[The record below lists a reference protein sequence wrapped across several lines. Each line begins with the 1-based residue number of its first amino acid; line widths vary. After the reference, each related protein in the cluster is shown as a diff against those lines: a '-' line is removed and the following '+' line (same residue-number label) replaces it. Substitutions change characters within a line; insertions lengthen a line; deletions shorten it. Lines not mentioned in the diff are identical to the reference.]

1 MTYPAYEKYKES
13 GVPWLGQ
20 VPEGWEVKK
29 LRYAAQLSDKR
40 VPYEDAECSYVGL
53 EHIESWTGRRISDEE
68 ARAEGIV
75 SLFESGNILFGKLRP
90 YLAKVHLAEKKGCSS
105 TEALVLRG
113 SGVLD
118 THFLKYY
125 MLSPAFIDEVNA
137 TTYGAKMPR
146 ANWADVGALPVCL
159 PPVEKQKAIADFLDK
174 KTAEID
180 ALIAKKEE
188 LLKLLAEQRTALIT
202 HAVTKG
208 LNPSAPMKDSGI
220 DWLGHIPQ
228 HWHAKRLK
236 FAVRL
241 VNEKVEAASVDL
253 AYMGLEQ
260 IESWTG
266 KRIPNEEAI
275 SEGVVN
281 VFQPN
286 DVLFGKLRP
295 YLAKVYLA
303 KENATCS
310 TEAFVLRSSKQLLPD
325 FLQLYMLT
333 DKFINAVDATTYGAK
348 LPRANW
354 ESVGNLM
361 ILLPP
366 LKEQET
372 IVEHIRTNIS
382 RIEAVSNQVVKA
394 INCLKEYRTA
404 LITNAVTGK
413 IDVRGYGRQDRS
425 LVTLTAKIIRL
436 YEGDEYCGRTKIMKT
451 FGS

>member
-20 VPEGWEVKK
+20 VPEGWEVLPVRRIARKVQTGGTPPSVGIDYFEEGEFNWYTPGDFWGEIRLTESERK
-29 LRYAAQLSDKR
+29 INGAAISDGVVKVFPENTVYVVGIGTIGR
-40 VPYEDAECSYVGL
+40 VGFSQEQASANQQINAIISGPK
-53 EHIESWTGRRISDEE
+53 IESKFLTYSLAVQTQQMHAIS
-68 ARAEGIV
+68 
-75 SLFESGNILFGKLRP
+75 
-90 YLAKVHLAEKKGCSS
+90 
-105 TEALVLRG
+105 
-113 SGVLD
+113 
-118 THFLKYY
+118 
-125 MLSPAFIDEVNA
+125 NA
-137 TTYGAKMPR
+137 TILGIMNQDKTKQIKICIP
-146 ANWADVGALPVCL
+146 ALP
-159 PPVEKQKAIADFLDK
+159 EQKAIAEFLDK
-174 KTAEID
+174 KTVEID
-180 ALIAKKEE
+180 ALVAKKEE

-220 DWLGHIPQ
+220 DWLSHVPR
-228 HWHAKRLK
+228 HWDVKRLK

-266 KRIPNEEAI
+266 KRIPNEEAV

-281 VFQPN
+281 VFRPS

-303 KENATCS
+303 KENGTCS
-310 TEAFVLRSSKQLLPD
+310 TEAFVLRSSTQLLPD

-348 LPRANW
+348 MPRANW

-361 ILLPP
+361 MLLPP
-366 LKEQET
+366 LKEQEA
-372 IVEHIRTNIS
+372 IVEHIRANIS
-382 RIEAVSNQVVKA
+382 RIEAVINRVVEA
-394 INCLKEYRTA
+394 IDSLKEYRTA

-413 IDVRGYGRQDRS
+413 IKV
-425 LVTLTAKIIRL
+425 I
-436 YEGDEYCGRTKIMKT
+436 
-451 FGS
+451 

>member
-13 GVPWLGQ
+13 GVPWLGK
-20 VPEGWEVKK
+20 VPEGWDTWKMTHGFDLIGSGTTPRSDNLGFYDGDIPWVTTSELRETLIVDTEKK
-29 LRYAAQLSDKR
+29 LTDEAFADTPSLRYYDK
-40 VPYEDAECSYVGL
+40 G
-53 EHIESWTGRRISDEE
+53 
-68 ARAEGIV
+68 
-75 SLFESGNILFGKLRP
+75 
-90 YLAKVHLAEKKGCSS
+90 
-105 TEALVLRG
+105 ALLIA
-113 SGVLD
+113 
-118 THFLKYY
+118 
-125 MLSPAFIDEVNA
+125 M
-137 TTYGAKMPR
+137 YGATIGRLGILGIKATVNQACCVFDKPKEFDSKFVFWWLQMAKPTLLSLSSGGGQP
-146 ANWADVGALPVCL
+146 NLSQDALKQLRLTVPKI
-159 PPVEKQKAIADFLDK
+159 PEQKAIADFLDK

-220 DWLGHIPQ
+220 DWLGSIPQ

-241 VNEKVEAASVDL
+241 VNDKIEAASFDL

-348 LPRANW
+348 MPRANW

-361 ILLPP
+361 MLLPP

-372 IVEHIRTNIS
+372 IVEHVHTNIR
-382 RIEAVSNQVVKA
+382 RIEAVSNQVVEA
-394 INCLKEYRTA
+394 IDRLKEYRTA

-413 IDVRGYGRQDRS
+413 IKV
-425 LVTLTAKIIRL
+425 V
-436 YEGDEYCGRTKIMKT
+436 
-451 FGS
+451 